1 MSSAPAVKRRP
12 RKRAAD
18 PEAIAA
24 RCRDLVRR
32 RAALSA
38 LAAALPIPGLGLAVD
53 LGVLLQMLEEINE
66 AFGLTPQRIE
76 ALPPDHRAA
85 TYRAIAALGSTAV
98 GRVIT
103 RELIVAALRR
113 AARRWVA
120 KSFLR
125 YVPLAGQVLAAGL
138 SYAAVRLIGE
148 RHIEDC
154 VAVLRAERAPTT

>member
-1 MSSAPAVKRRP
+1 MSSETAAGRRA

-18 PEAIAA
+18 TDAIAA

-32 RAALSA
+32 RAAVSA
-38 LAAALPIPGLGLAVD
+38 VAAAVPIPGLGLAVD
-53 LGVLLQMLEEINE
+53 LGVLMQLLEEINE

-76 ALPPDHRAA
+76 ALPKEHRAA
-85 TYRAIAALGSTAV
+85 TYRAIAMLGSTAV

-113 AARRWVA
+113 AASRWVA

-125 YVPLAGQVLAAGL
+125 YVPFAGQALAAGL
-138 SYAAVRLIGE
+138 SYAAIRFIGE
-148 RHIEDC
+148 RHIDDC
-154 VAVLRAERAPTT
+154 IAVVRAERARTS